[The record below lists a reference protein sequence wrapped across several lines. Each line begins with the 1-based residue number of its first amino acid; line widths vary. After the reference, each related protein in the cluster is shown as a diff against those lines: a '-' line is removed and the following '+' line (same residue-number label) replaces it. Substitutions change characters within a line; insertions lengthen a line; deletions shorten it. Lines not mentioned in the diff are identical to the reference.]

1 MINETVISKAIT
13 ETFYKE
19 FVDDLESD
27 VIICGSGPSGLSAA
41 YYLGKA
47 GVKVVV
53 LEKSLRPGGG
63 LPGGGMMFNKIV
75 IQKESK
81 SVLDELQVTTLHY
94 KENYYTASSL
104 ETLSLLLSNALKKGV
119 HIYNCMY
126 AEDVMIVDEKV
137 RGVVIN
143 WTAVE
148 LAKMHVDPLTMK
160 SSFVVDAT
168 GHDAE
173 LAHLVSRKS
182 GAELLTPTGKVM
194 GERTMWADKGE
205 RVIIDNTKEAFPGM
219 YVTGMA
225 ANAVF
230 GGPRMGP
237 IFGGMLLSGKKVSHL
252 ILDKLKIQKV

>member
-1 MINETVISKAIT
+1 MIDEIVISKAIT

-19 FVDDLESD
+19 FLDNLESD
-27 VIICGSGPSGLSAA
+27 VIICGAGPSGLCAA

-47 GVKVVV
+47 GIKTVV

-75 IQKESK
+75 IQQESK
-81 SVLDELQVTTLHY
+81 SILDELGVKTTHY
-94 KENYYTASSL
+94 KDNYHTASSL
-104 ETLSLLLSNALKKGV
+104 ETLSLLLSKAIQQGV
-119 HIYNCMY
+119 GIYNCIN

-137 RGVVIN
+137 TGVVIN
-143 WTAVE
+143 WTAAE
-148 LAKMHVDPLTMK
+148 LARLHVDPLTMR
-160 SSFVVDAT
+160 SSYVVDAT

-173 LAHLVSRKS
+173 LAQVISRKS
-182 GAELLTPTGKVM
+182 GAQLLTPTGKVV
-194 GERTMWADKGE
+194 GEKPMWADKGE
-205 RVIIDNTKEAFPGM
+205 RDLIDNTKEAFPGL

-237 IFGGMLLSGKKVSHL
+237 IFGGMLLSGKKVAGL
-252 ILDKLKIQKV
+252 ILDRLKNE

>member
-1 MINETVISKAIT
+1 MIDEIIISKAIT
-13 ETFYKE
+13 ETFYKD
-19 FVDDLESD
+19 FLDDLESD
-27 VIICGSGPSGLSAA
+27 VIICGAGPSGLCAA

-75 IQKESK
+75 IQEESK
-81 SVLDELQVTTLHY
+81 AILDELEVDTLHY
-94 KENYYTASSL
+94 KDNYYTASSL
-104 ETLSLLLSNALKKGV
+104 ETLSFLLSKALKTGV

-148 LAKMHVDPLTMK
+148 LARMHVDPLTMK
-160 SSFVVDAT
+160 SSFVLDAT

-173 LAHLVSRKS
+173 LAHVISKKS
-182 GAELLTPTGKVM
+182 GAELLTPTGEVI
-194 GERTMWADKGE
+194 GERPMWADKGE
-205 RVIIDNTKEAFPGM
+205 TVIIDNTKEAFPGLF
-219 YVTGMA
+219 VTGMA

-237 IFGGMLLSGKKVSHL
+237 IFGGMLLSGKKASQL
-252 ILDKLKIQKV
+252 IIDKLKKQKS

>member
-1 MINETVISKAIT
+1 MIDETVISKAIT

-19 FVDDLESD
+19 FLDDLESD
-27 VIICGSGPSGLSAA
+27 VIICGAGPSGLCAA

-53 LEKSLRPGGG
+53 LEKALRPGGG

-75 IQKESK
+75 IQEEARTL
-81 SVLDELQVTTLHY
+81 LDELQIHTLHY
-94 KENYYTASSL
+94 KDNYYTASSL
-104 ETLSLLLSNALKKGV
+104 ETLSLLLSNSIKQGV
-119 HIYNCMY
+119 HIYNCIY
-126 AEDVMIVDEKV
+126 AEDVMIVDERV

-182 GAELLTPTGKVM
+182 GAELLTPTGGVM

-205 RVIIDNTKEAFPGM
+205 RVLIENTKEAFPGL

-237 IFGGMLLSGKKVSHL
+237 IFGGMLLSGKKASQL
-252 ILDKLKIQKV
+252 ILDKLKKQKS